1 MNTLD
6 KEIATY
12 REHFQELLAHEGKY
26 VLIVGEEIIGLYDT
40 REEAIRAGYERF
52 GPIPLLARKISRE
65 EEVAVIM
72 SPFVIKP
79 VCVDADG
86 GASAAEYV

>member
-6 KEIATY
+6 KELATY
-12 REHFQELLAHEGKY
+12 REHFQELLAHEGKF
-26 VLIVGEEIIGLYDT
+26 VLIVGEEVIGLYDT
-40 REEAIRAGYERF
+40 QGDAIAAGYARF
-52 GPIPLLARKISRE
+52 GYVPLLAKRISRK

-79 VCVDADG
+79 ICPQ
-86 GASAAEYV
+86 